1 MRSTVSILGIYNY
14 DNTVLDDWSLPDS
27 VSRETFNGNLF
38 RECAELELLYS
49 DPDVLKE
56 MLKTWSANRLRVWNE
71 LAATLEYEYN
81 AIENYDRREDWTDNN
96 DANSESTGSSNVGTS
111 GNSQTDVNVAAFNAG
126 DLKQRDKT
134 TTKATGSTNSTDTTM
149 TNAQNTA
156 THTGRM
162 HGNIGV
168 TTTQQMIREQR
179 EIVQF
184 SIIEFIIQDFKDNF
198 CLMVY

>member
-1 MRSTVSILGIYNY
+1 MRSTVSILGVYNY
-14 DNTVLDDWSLPDS
+14 DPTVLDDWSLPDS
-27 VSRETFNGNLF
+27 VSRETFTGNLF

-49 DPDVLKE
+49 DPEILKD

-81 AIENYDRREDWTDNN
+81 AIENYDRKEDWTDNTE
-96 DANSESTGSSNVGTS
+96 ATGESNGKSDVGTS
-111 GNSQTDVNVAAFNAG
+111 GNSQTDVDVAAFNSG

-134 TTKATGSTNSTDTTM
+134 STAATGKTESTDKTT
-149 TNAQNTA
+149 TSANNTA

-184 SIIEFIIQDFKDNF
+184 SIIEYIIQDFKDNF